1 MLNRR
6 KIIEVFDSIAE
17 DFDRTRRKIWKSLE
31 DAGPFFENI
40 ILDLGA
46 GSGRNSRYI
55 AERGAKL
62 VIAAD
67 ASIGMLRRLIMKL
80 NNRNIIEPIRCD
92 ALYLPFKSS
101 IFDKVIFIATI
112 HHIPGKRNRVK
123 AVEEIYRVL
132 KKDGILL
139 ITAWARIQLRFL
151 KKLPSMIK
159 MYIKGYEFGDIF
171 VPWKDKMRFYH
182 LFTLREL
189 KSLVKSAGFIIEK
202 AYGEKINSKIFAEN
216 CVVIAKK

>member
-1 MLNRR
+1 MLDRR

-17 DFDRTRRKIWKSLE
+17 DFDRTRRKIWRSLE
-31 DAGPFFENI
+31 DAGPFSENI

-46 GSGRNSRYI
+46 GSGRNSRYM
-55 AERGAKL
+55 AERGARL
-62 VIAAD
+62 IIAAD
-67 ASIGMLRRLIMKL
+67 VSIGMLRRLIMKL

-112 HHIPGKRNRVK
+112 HHIPEKRNRMK
-123 AVEEIYRVL
+123 AIEEVYRVL
-132 KKDGILL
+132 KKNGTLL

-159 MYIKGYEFGDIF
+159 MYMKGYEFGDLF

-182 LFTLREL
+182 LFTLGEL
-189 KSLVKSAGFIIEK
+189 KSLVKNAGFIIER
-202 AYGEKINSKIFAEN
+202 AYGEKVNSRIFAEN